1 MRRVLLPDEHRI
13 PRGWVSTYGTYG
25 WNAKHLGITM
35 AVRPVGSSLVGNPFP
50 IIIPCLRAVRS
61 NNELGGFQGG
71 PAMKRALLEL
81 ERVELSPTGEVLAP
95 RMFY

>member
-13 PRGWVSTYGTYG
+13 PPGWVSTYG
-25 WNAKHLGITM
+25 WNARHLGIPM
-35 AVRPVGSSLVGNPFP
+35 AVRPVGSGLVGNPFP
-50 IIIPCLRAVRS
+50 IIFPCLRADRS

-71 PAMKRALLEL
+71 PDMKRALLEL
-81 ERVELSPTGEVLAP
+81 ESVELSSTGEVLAP